1 MIHGEP
7 VDEQVQDRL
16 MNTIRIASILAL
28 LIASFTACA
37 SRRVSPITGTSPT
50 TLAAGPRR
58 AACTLASNSWLCS
71 PIGFRI
77 GTVILTGP
85 QEISMPS
92 GAEGQFFTIRLTQDS
107 VGGHI
112 PVWTSIFQFQT
123 LSANSPSVLVP
134 LSFPNVSENIPIS
147 VRHCAG

>member
-1 MIHGEP
+1 
-7 VDEQVQDRL
+7 
-16 MNTIRIASILAL
+16 
-28 LIASFTACA
+28 
-37 SRRVSPITGTSPT
+37 
-50 TLAAGPRR
+50 
-58 AACTLASNSWLCS
+58 
-71 PIGFRI
+71 
-77 GTVILTGP
+77 
-85 QEISMPS
+85 MPS